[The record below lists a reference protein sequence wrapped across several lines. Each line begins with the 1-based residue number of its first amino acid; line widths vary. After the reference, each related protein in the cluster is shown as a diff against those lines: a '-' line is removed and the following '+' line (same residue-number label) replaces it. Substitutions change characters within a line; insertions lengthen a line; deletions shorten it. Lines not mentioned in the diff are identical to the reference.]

1 MKKIFALFLVA
12 VMLFSFAA
20 CGSEEE
26 KRQSGVSSGNSVD
39 QNTLNI
45 VETAFGTTQN
55 HLDSAKALGYS
66 QPLQAVM
73 AEPIYR
79 TMAELETIQN
89 NKDRKH
95 GRNTFRK

>member
-1 MKKIFALFLVA
+1 
-12 VMLFSFAA
+12 
-20 CGSEEE
+20 
-26 KRQSGVSSGNSVD
+26 
-39 QNTLNI
+39 
-45 VETAFGTTQN
+45 
-55 HLDSAKALGYS
+55 
-66 QPLQAVM
+66 M